1 MTAAGEGAAV
11 PARVQDL
18 TAARLR
24 TRRVVYLSLAIQ
36 IPQTAAIAAAAVVT
50 GSSALVAQTF
60 AAAADL
66 AVQAFLGIGVRTSS
80 RVADSTHPLGYGR
93 ERYFWSL
100 FAAIGIFV
108 SGFSVAALEALR
120 SGVNPAPVTSFTFGY
135 VVLGVSL
142 VLDVIAFAYV
152 LRVTRLRARAQG
164 RSTTEHLRRTTEPA
178 TVTELLGS
186 GIGLAGGALAIVAL
200 ALTQATGRIWPDAIA
215 SGLIGLTLMAAA
227 VVLTQQNRSLL
238 TGRGVHPQLL
248 EEIRSA
254 IAAQPG
260 VVDIPD
266 LFAIVVGPS
275 MLVVDGDVTLED
287 ELNVPEAEAVIDR
300 AAAELRSRWPEVR
313 YVYLTP
319 VAERRPRGAH
329 RGSTT

>member
-1 MTAAGEGAAV
+1 VTAADSGAAV
-11 PARVQDL
+11 PAPVQDL
-18 TAARLR
+18 AAARLR
-24 TRRVVYLSLAIQ
+24 TRRVVFVSLAVQ

-66 AVQAFLGIGVRTSS
+66 AVQVFLAIGVRTSA
-80 RVADSTHPLGYGR
+80 RVADPTHPLGYGR

-120 SGVNPAPVTSFTFGY
+120 SALNPETVTSFTFGY
-135 VVLGVSL
+135 AVLGASL
-142 VLDVIAFAYV
+142 VLDVVGFAYV
-152 LRVTRLRARAQG
+152 MRETRLRARAQG
-164 RSTTEHLRRTTEPA
+164 RPIAEHLRRTTEPV

-186 GIGLAGGALAIVAL
+186 GIGLAGGGLAIVAL
-200 ALTQATGRIWPDAIA
+200 ALTQATGRIWPDAVA

-227 VVLTQQNRSLL
+227 IVLTQQNRSLL
-238 TGRGVHPQLL
+238 TGRGVHPELL

-275 MLVVDGDVTLED
+275 TLVVDGDVTLED
-287 ELNVPEAEAVIDR
+287 ELTVPQVEAVIDR
-300 AAAELRSRWPEVR
+300 AALELRLRWPEVR

-329 RGSTT
+329 RG